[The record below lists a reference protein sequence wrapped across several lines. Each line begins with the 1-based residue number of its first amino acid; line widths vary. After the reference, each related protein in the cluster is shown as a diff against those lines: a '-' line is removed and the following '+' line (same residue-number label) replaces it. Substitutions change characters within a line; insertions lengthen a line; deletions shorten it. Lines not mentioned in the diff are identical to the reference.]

1 MVENS
6 FVQEHIVVDLSSD
19 MGCKLVDQWENVGMR
34 HESRQSG
41 ISFDVSMSW
50 EPNHA
55 VLLLELVLF
64 L

>member
-1 MVENS
+1 
-6 FVQEHIVVDLSSD
+6 
-19 MGCKLVDQWENVGMR
+19 MR

-55 VLLLELVLF
+55 VLLLELVLSCESEAVWLRSF
-64 L
+64 CVMHICDAIYNKD

>member
-1 MVENS
+1 
-6 FVQEHIVVDLSSD
+6 
-19 MGCKLVDQWENVGMR
+19 MR

-64 L
+64 SVNQKQCGCALFA